1 MSTLNML
8 RPRAAWVACA
18 AAALLAACGGGS
30 DGSTPTE
37 KATALSAAVDRLP
50 PQLARLRADGSS
62 AGVVAPSL
70 RQAKGQVDVWVTLVE
85 APVAARKEQL
95 RPQADDATTALRAGD
110 DMLRAQL
117 RAYRLSLRD
126 KQDSTLSTLSGLGAR
141 ELGRVQ
147 VAHNAVAV
155 RVDAARLKEIAAMS
169 GVIAVRPVRHYQLD
183 LSETVPYVGAAAA
196 QAAGKTGAGIRVAVL
211 DSGIDYTHRNLGG
224 AGTAA
229 AYEAAYGSAPG
240 DARQTTRDGL
250 FPTAKVV
257 DGFDFVGEAW
267 PNADRTEDDDPIDYE
282 GHGTHVADIIAGV
295 GPSKGM
301 APGAKLVAVKVCSAV
316 ATSCNGVALLKG
328 VDYALDPNGDGSL
341 QDAVDVINLS
351 LGSSYGQEED
361 DLSFALAN
369 AVKLGVSVVASAG
382 NSADRPYIAGS
393 PSTARGV
400 ISVAQTQVPGA
411 VAYPLVVNSP
421 AAIAGPINNTATVE
435 WAPVGSGFAGTVK
448 LASSVAADNL
458 ACTALPSGSMG
469 GFVALIDR
477 GSCSVSVKVHNA
489 ATAGAIGVL
498 VANNVPGDPP
508 SFSFGGP
515 DPFTPAPTIIMT
527 QADGSRIKANIGA
540 PVTVSVSPSV
550 SVPLIGSMVASS
562 SRGPGYS
569 DSALK
574 PEIGAP
580 GASVSAIAG
589 SGTGEEAF
597 GGTSGAAPMVSG
609 AAAILRGAFPNRSPV
624 VIKAMLMNSAE
635 TAIQTNP
642 ATLPGVLAPVS
653 RIGAGELRVDK
664 ALALKGVVFDSQAR
678 TAAAAF
684 GFAEVERSARLH
696 RELTVRNFTNQ
707 VRTYTVAVNYRYA
720 DDAASSA
727 TTIDAPTTVTVP
739 PNGSRK
745 IQVSMR
751 VDGSKLPAWNFGN
764 AGADG
769 GNGALLQGNEVDGY
783 LSFSAD
789 GEVLSLPFHALLR
802 KSSSID
808 LIGRATQSGQ
818 QIRLFNRGVNDGAFD
833 VFALTGTSE
842 RIPRI
847 DQAKPGANFTVV
859 DLRAVGVRAFPDDDA
874 IQFAV
879 SRWDRRTH
887 PAYPAG
893 IEIYIDNNGDG
904 SADYVVYNS
913 ELGTFASTGQTV
925 VYVYNLAT
933 GAAGAYYFLD
943 ADLQSGNGI
952 FTVPMSAIGLTAA
965 TQFRFD
971 VYAWDNYFTGSYTDA
986 IEGMVFTPGKPRY
999 DIEGGVIDGVAPAGV
1014 RVRMNTRAVA
1024 GGAAASP
1031 SQSGFLLTYRQNAE
1045 VETEL
1050 VQLRR

>member
-1 MSTLNML
+1 MITTRSW
-8 RPRAAWVACA
+8 RPRTTLAACA
-18 AAALLAACGGGS
+18 AAVLAAACGGGS
-30 DGSTPTE
+30 ETGAPTE
-37 KATALSAAVDRLP
+37 QPNARVSAAAALP
-50 PQLARLRADGSS
+50 PQLARLRAGGAA
-62 AGVVAPSL
+62 AGVLAPSL
-70 RQAKGQVDVWVTLVE
+70 RQAKGQVDVWVTLAE
-85 APVAARKEQL
+85 APVAAHKEQL
-95 RPQADDATTALRAGD
+95 RPPVDEAASTLRASDDALRAE
-110 DMLRAQL
+110 LRS
-117 RAYRLSLRD
+117 YRRVLRD
-126 KQDSTLSTLSGLGAR
+126 KQDATLSSLSGLGAR

-155 RVDAARLKEIAAMS
+155 RVDAARLTEIAAMP
-169 GVIAVRPVRHYQLD
+169 GVLAVRPVRHYQLD

-196 QAAGKTGAGIRVAVL
+196 QTAGKTGAGIRVAVM

-224 AGTAA
+224 AGTAE
-229 AYEAAYGSAPG
+229 AYEAAYGTGPG

-267 PNADRTEDDDPIDYE
+267 PNADRTEDEDPIDFE

-301 APGAKLVAVKVCSAV
+301 APGAKLVAIKVCSAV
-316 ATSCNGVALLKG
+316 ATSCNGVALLRG
-328 VDYALDPNGDGSL
+328 VDFALDPNGDGSL

-369 AVKLGVSVVASAG
+369 AVRLGVSVVASAG
-382 NSADRPYIAGS
+382 NSADRPYITGS

-477 GSCSVSVKVHNA
+477 GACAVSVKVHNA
-489 ATAGAIGVL
+489 ASAGAIGVL
-498 VANNVPGDPP
+498 VANNAPGDPP

-515 DPFTPAPTIIMT
+515 DPFTPAPTIIIT
-527 QADGSRIKANIGA
+527 QADGAKIKANIAA

-550 SVPLIGSMVASS
+550 SVPLVGSMVASS

-580 GASVSAIAG
+580 GASVSAIVG

-642 ATLPGVLAPVS
+642 ATMPGVLAPIS
-653 RIGAGELRVDK
+653 RIGAGELRVDR
-664 ALALKGVVFDSQAR
+664 ALALKGVVFDSSAR
-678 TAAAAF
+678 SAAAAF
-684 GFAEVERSARLH
+684 GFAEVDRSARLQ

-707 VRTYTVAVNYRYA
+707 ARTYTVAVNYRYA
-720 DDAASSA
+720 DDGASGA
-727 TTIDAPTTVTVP
+727 TTIDVPTTVTVP

-745 IQVSMR
+745 IRVSMR

-789 GEVLSLPFHALLR
+789 GETLSVPFHALLR
-802 KSSSID
+802 KSSSIE
-808 LIGRATQSGQ
+808 LVGSATQPGEH
-818 QIRLFNRGVNDGAFD
+818 IRLFNRGVNDGAFD
-833 VFALTGTSE
+833 VFALTGTSP

-847 DQAKPGANFTVV
+847 DRAEPGANFTMV

-893 IEIYIDNNGDG
+893 IEIYVDSNNDG
-904 SADYVVYNS
+904 TPDYAVFNA
-913 ELGTFASTGQTV
+913 ELGAFASTGQTV
-925 VYVYNLAT
+925 VYVANLST
-933 GAAGAYYFLD
+933 GGTAAYYFLD

-952 FTVPMSAIGLTAA
+952 FTVPMSAIGLTAT

-971 VYAWDNYFTGSYTDA
+971 VYAWDNYFTGNYTDA
-986 IEGMVFTPGKPRY
+986 IEGMVFTPGTPRY
-999 DIEGGVIDGVAPAGV
+999 ELEGDVIDGVVPARV
-1014 RVRMNTRAVA
+1014 QVRMTTRAVA

-1031 SQSGFLLTYRQNAE
+1031 SQRGFLLTYRQNAE
-1045 VETEL
+1045 VETD
-1050 VQLRR
+1050 VVRLR